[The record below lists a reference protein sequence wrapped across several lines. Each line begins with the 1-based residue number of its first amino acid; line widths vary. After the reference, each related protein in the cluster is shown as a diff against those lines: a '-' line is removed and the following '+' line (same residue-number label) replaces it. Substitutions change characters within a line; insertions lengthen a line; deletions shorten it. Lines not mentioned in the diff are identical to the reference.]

1 MDARDDRGWMAK
13 VLDSD
18 DNQGPSGGL
27 DAFSAKVILLSLGSV
42 SFVVPSVVFHHD
54 AKVLEDKVS
63 SCDPGAVVGVDLDIH
78 GGLAQARSREE

>member
-1 MDARDDRGWMAK
+1 MPLASELGRSTSISSADHGLMDARDYRGWMAK

-42 SFVVPSVVFHHD
+42 SFVVPSVVFHQD
-54 AKVLEDKVS
+54 AKVLED
-63 SCDPGAVVGVDLDIH
+63 
-78 GGLAQARSREE
+78 